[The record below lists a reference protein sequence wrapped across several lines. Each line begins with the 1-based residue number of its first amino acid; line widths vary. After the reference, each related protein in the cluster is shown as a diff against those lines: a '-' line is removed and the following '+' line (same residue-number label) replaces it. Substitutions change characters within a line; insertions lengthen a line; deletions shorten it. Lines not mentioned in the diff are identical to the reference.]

1 MANTSLIE
9 VQNFLKR
16 VDYPA
21 TKEDLLEIAREN
33 GAKKEIL
40 SLIEDLSED
49 EFANPAEVSKGIGEL
64 V

>member
-1 MANTSLIE
+1 MANSSPIE
-9 VQNFLKR
+9 VQKYLKG

-21 TKEDLLEIAREN
+21 TKEDLLEKARHN
-33 GAKKEIL
+33 GAKKEII
-40 SLIEDLSED
+40 SLIEELRED